1 MNVFIS
7 YSHID
12 NAFVQQLSK
21 LLDEK
26 RIPYFLDR
34 KSIEWGDDIP
44 QSIEDGLGTASHL
57 IVVVSPASLKSSW
70 VPYEIGMARA
80 KGAKILPLLTHP
92 SLDLPGFIANLS
104 YKVSLENLVEFF
116 DEGIRRGS
124 TLELILKVG
133 HMRIFNE
140 GRSFG
145 INILQA
151 EDNENLSYHL
161 PCYRL
166 TVKNI
171 GMKSIVIETPTFEF
185 KASQPLIGMG
195 EEFDEVTFDLDQ
207 AEMENIQLKSQGE
220 KVFVSTRHH
229 ACSVTQAFLD
239 DNVKRIY
246 LKDDQGFESEVSN
259 TQMELA
265 KSYCQ
270 GFFSKVDLLEE
281 LTSTMSAYKS

>member
-7 YSHID
+7 YSHTD
-12 NAFVQQLSK
+12 NVFVQQLAR

-80 KGAKILPLLTHP
+80 KGARILPLLTHP

-104 YKVSLENLVEFF
+104 YKVSLENLVDFF
-116 DEGIRRGS
+116 DEDIRRGS
-124 TLELILKVG
+124 TLKLMLEVG
-133 HMRIFNE
+133 HMNLFNS
-140 GRSFG
+140 GQMFG
-145 INILQA
+145 VKKLEID
-151 EDNENLSYHL
+151 EDKNLPDWL
-161 PCYRL
+161 PYYRL
-166 TVKNI
+166 LVKNVGI
-171 GMKSIVIETPTFEF
+171 KPVATSHPVFEF
-185 KASQPLIGMG
+185 KEKQTIMGKDEDYHEIGFEIDYG
-195 EEFDEVTFDLDQ
+195 EQDFQTLRP
-207 AEMENIQLKSQGE
+207 QGE
-220 KVFVSTRHH
+220 RSFKSTTTI
-229 ACSVTQAFLD
+229 ACTATQGFLD
-239 DNVKRIY
+239 NNIKRIY

-265 KSYCQ
+265 KNYCQ
-270 GFFSKVDLLEE
+270 RFFSSTDLLEV
-281 LTSTMSAYKS
+281 LTAQRSKNNI